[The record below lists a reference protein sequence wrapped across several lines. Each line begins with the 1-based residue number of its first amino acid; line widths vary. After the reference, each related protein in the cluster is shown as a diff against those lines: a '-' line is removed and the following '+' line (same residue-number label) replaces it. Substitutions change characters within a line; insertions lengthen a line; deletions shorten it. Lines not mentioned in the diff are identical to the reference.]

1 MKNFKRSVRK
11 SENYVSKNMNSLNT
25 DAYIILKS
33 VTINMFGIGGDRL
46 AVNRGKSFENEI
58 RKQLKMVS
66 GVSVDRIHDQTTG
79 FYGSKNICDIIAYRY
94 PNEFYFECKTV
105 HGNVLPFKNI
115 SDKQWE
121 GLVEKSTKLGVF
133 AGIICW
139 WVDKDIT
146 AFIPIELLYVFRLHG
161 KKSIRY
167 DCDYNLFGAYR
178 ILQIKGKKRR
188 VFFDYDLKGFLN
200 ELQSGKR

>member
-1 MKNFKRSVRK
+1 
-11 SENYVSKNMNSLNT
+11 MNSPNT

-33 VTINMFGIGGDRL
+33 VTINMLGIGGDKL
-46 AVNRGKSFENEI
+46 AVNRGKSFESEI
-58 RKQLKMVS
+58 LRQLMQVT

-79 FYGSKNICDIIAYRY
+79 FRGSSNICDITAYRY

-105 HGNVLPFKNI
+105 HGNVLPFSNI
-115 SDKQWE
+115 SDTQWK

-146 AFIPIELLYVFRLHG
+146 AFIPIELLYVFQIHG

-167 DCDYNLFGAYR
+167 DCEYNLFGSYR
-178 ILQIKGKKRR
+178 MIPIKGKKKR

>member
-1 MKNFKRSVRK
+1 M
-11 SENYVSKNMNSLNT
+11 
-25 DAYIILKS
+25 
-33 VTINMFGIGGDRL
+33 
-46 AVNRGKSFENEI
+46 AVNRGKQFENVI
-58 RKQLKMVS
+58 RECLERVAN
-66 GVSVDRIHDQTTG
+66 VSVDRIHDQTTG
-79 FYGSKNICDIIAYRY
+79 FRGSSNICDIIAYRY

-146 AFIPIELLYVFRLHG
+146 TFIPIELLHVFRWCG

-178 ILQIKGKKRR
+178 MLQIKGKKRR
-188 VFFDYDLKGFLN
+188 VFFDYDLKGFLD
-200 ELQSGKR
+200 ELQSGKRY